1 MSAALISRSPDLM
14 RLRED
19 GYEVDIVANHLVMRG
34 VPYVNA
40 ECKVRMGCLVTDLS
54 LAGDRTAR
62 PESHVVF
69 FTGEHPCDAQGN
81 KLSRIE
87 HQSSRR
93 EIGEGLVIDHS
104 FSSKP
109 ANGYAD
115 YYEKMTAYAAILS
128 SHAEA
133 IDPHV
138 TARTF
143 RTIANSDPD
152 SPFEYLD
159 TASTRAGIGSI
170 TSKLKLRKVGLI
182 GVGGTGSYVLDQV
195 AKTPVREIHIFDPD
209 AYLQHNA
216 YRSPGAPSIEQL
228 AALPFKVDYWKSVY
242 SRMHRGIIAHPV
254 AVGQDNLNL
263 LAGMEFVFLCLDAGA
278 AKSAII
284 GRLERDGIPFID
296 VGMGVDLVDGSLLGI
311 VRVTT
316 STPTMRAHV
325 RDKHRI
331 PLVGDGQE
339 NIYERNIQIADL
351 NMLNAALAVLKWK
364 KLYGFYRDEEGEHF
378 SAFTIDGNHLL
389 NEDAA

>member
-1 MSAALISRSPDLM
+1 M

-40 ECKVRMGCLVTDLS
+40 ESKIRMGCLVTDLS

-69 FTGEHPCDAQGN
+69 FTGEHPCDAQGV
-81 KLSRIE
+81 KLTRIE
-87 HQSSRR
+87 HQSARR

-109 ANGYAD
+109 AGGYAD

-128 SHAEA
+128 SQAEA

-143 RTIANSDPD
+143 RAIANADPE

-159 TASTRAGIGSI
+159 TASTRAGIGGI
-170 TSKLKLRKVGLI
+170 TNKLKLGKIGLI
-182 GVGGTGSYVLDQV
+182 GIGGTGSYVLDQV

-209 AYLQHNA
+209 VYLQHNA
-216 YRSPGAPSIEQL
+216 YRSPGAPSTEQL
-228 AALPFKVDYWKSVY
+228 AALPLKVDYWKSIY
-242 SRMHRGIIAHPV
+242 SRMHRGIVAHAV
-254 AVGQDNLNL
+254 AVKQDNLDL
-263 LAGMEFVFLCLDAGA
+263 LDGMEFVFLCLDAGA

-316 STPTMRAHV
+316 STPAMRDHV
-325 RDKHRI
+325 RAKHRI
-331 PLVGDGQE
+331 PLVGDGQD